1 MIPEYSTSFQKC
13 FRFWHQSCFI
23 QSQIL
28 LIEVQM
34 LSRHNLLLLIP
45 AILLIPI
52 LFGMIPLNM
61 AHKLASGG
69 PLSHCRQAQWSNH
82 CPFHS
87 IASHNDP
94 TIVNL
99 NSASLDQEST
109 PTYDIAVLDPGS
121 IHSNII
127 FNSVPLRC

>member
-1 MIPEYSTSFQKC
+1 MLGRHK
-13 FRFWHQSCFI
+13 
-23 QSQIL
+23 L
-28 LIEVQM
+28 LI
-34 LSRHNLLLLIP
+34 LIP

-69 PLSHCRQAQWSNH
+69 PFTHCKQVQYSNH

-87 IASHNDP
+87 IASRDDSF
-94 TIVNL
+94 IINL
-99 NSASLDQEST
+99 NLTPLNQEST
-109 PTYDIAVLDPGS
+109 PTFDIQILDPDF
-121 IHSNII
+121 IHSNVT